1 MNGVVHWLVADFGM
15 LDKESLLAF
24 DLASKKFKLYTMPIS
39 PNFDHVMELKIK
51 YFDTILVTA

>member
-1 MNGVVHWLVADFGM
+1 MHWLVADFGM

-39 PNFDHVMELKIK
+39 PNYDHVMDLKIK
-51 YFDTILVTA
+51 CFDTIPVTA